1 MTSEETANGQATILD
16 FQSVGN
22 TQYFTAAGF
31 DGRTVG
37 LTTLDLQFGSTN
49 SDDVT
54 LKPNQTLFAG
64 DGADFVEGTKGNTIV
79 TGNGEDTVLV
89 GSGSSVSTGDGNDQ
103 VLIGVNGPANN
114 TSADGAA
121 GDDDITVVEA
131 NGSNNLFGGAGA
143 DTLTVVEGSR
153 QLSFG
158 GSGNDTL
165 KSNGSNN
172 RLYGGS
178 GDDKLFS
185 SVNDSLFGGDGDD
198 VLFAGQGG
206 GNRLSGGAGIDQF
219 WIANA
224 SLPISKNIVTDFA
237 IGIDKIGLGGIGVT
251 QFSAL
256 TLLQQGSDTLV
267 KAGNTELA
275 SLVGITSTSLTANDF
290 VFSAS
295 VI

>member
-1 MTSEETANGQATILD
+1 MKYLLLKLEKPLNLAPGLGQPQAEEIN
-16 FQSVGN
+16 
-22 TQYFTAAGF
+22 
-31 DGRTVG
+31 
-37 LTTLDLQFGSTN
+37 FGSTT
-49 SDDVT
+49 SDDIIVQ
-54 LKPNQTLFAG
+54 PNQTLFTG
-64 DGADFVEGTKGNTIV
+64 DGADFVEGTTGNTIQ
-79 TGNGEDTVLV
+79 TGNGEDTVLA
-89 GSGSSVSTGDGNDQ
+89 GSNSSVSGGEVTIKYLLVKTAHTQNTNADGGNGND
-103 VLIGVNGPANN
+103 V
-114 TSADGAA
+114 
-121 GDDDITVVEA
+121 ITVVEA
-131 NGSNNLFGGAGA
+131 NGSNNLLGAAGA
-143 DTLTVVEGSR
+143 DTLKVVEGSR
-153 QLSFG
+153 QSLFG

-165 KSNGSNN
+165 TSNGSNN

-178 GDDKLFS
+178 GDDKFFS
-185 SVNDSLFGGDGDD
+185 GVNDSLSGGDGDD
-198 VLFAGQGG
+198 VLFAGQQG
-206 GNRLSGGAGIDQF
+206 GNRLSGGAGADQF

-275 SLVGITSTSLTANDF
+275 SLVGVTSTSLTANDF

>member
-1 MTSEETANGQATILD
+1 
-16 FQSVGN
+16 
-22 TQYFTAAGF
+22 
-31 DGRTVG
+31 
-37 LTTLDLQFGSTN
+37 
-49 SDDVT
+49 
-54 LKPNQTLFAG
+54 
-64 DGADFVEGTKGNTIV
+64 
-79 TGNGEDTVLV
+79 
-89 GSGSSVSTGDGNDQ
+89 VSTGDGNDQ
-103 VLIGVNGPANN
+103 VFIGVNGPANN

-131 NGSNNLFGGAGA
+131 NGGNNLFGGAGA

-256 TLLQQGSDTLV
+256 TLLQQGGDTLV

-275 SLVGITSTSLTANDF
+275 SLVGVTSTSLTANDF